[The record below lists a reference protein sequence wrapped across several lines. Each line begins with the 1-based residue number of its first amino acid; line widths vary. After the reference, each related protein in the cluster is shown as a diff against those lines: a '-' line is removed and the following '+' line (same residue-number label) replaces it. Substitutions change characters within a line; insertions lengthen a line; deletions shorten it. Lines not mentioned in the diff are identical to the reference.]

1 MLLPKSSVSP
11 ACVPFAG
18 CPSDTRDPVV
28 VSVRSAWTS
37 TPAFWTL
44 DQWIIPGSEGRASLV
59 LPGGERG
66 QSARGGDWK
75 GVESLTIGGEPDA
88 VIYDESRKMASIPS
102 AEGGTLAVEVW
113 RSGRR
118 TQLIPAMTN
127 RLVPRIRHGREEQ
140 VVSQRKSYCTLAPI
154 IRGAVR
160 LALPHAWYG
169 STHLFSL
176 VRLVPRRPY
185 DRRNRPCHGTCSRGV
200 RSRAV
205 QASSGARNWLPR

>member
-1 MLLPKSSVSP
+1 MVGEISPVST
-11 ACVPFAG
+11 PFAAG
-18 CPSDTRDPVV
+18 LLSVV

-75 GVESLTIGGEPDA
+75 GVDSLTIGGEPDA
-88 VIYDESRKMASIPS
+88 VIYDESRKMASIAS

-176 VRLVPRRPY
+176 VRLVPNSSNDAGPRATPMRPSSSPIES
-185 DRRNRPCHGTCSRGV
+185 DVWGTLAAGKAV
-200 RSRAV
+200 RST
-205 QASSGARNWLPR
+205 